1 MGLDMYLYAQ
11 KFVSNTPPFKEGTR
25 HEEIV
30 EALDAQSFAKG
41 HIVTQM
47 EVAYW
52 RKANAIHNWFVGS
65 EEEDN
70 CEPVHVPRE
79 SLVRLRDVCKEL
91 LTDKDPDKAEELLPP
106 VGGFFFGSTD
116 IDEWYWE
123 NVQETAT
130 LLDNILTEVPED
142 WSFEYQA
149 SW

>member
-1 MGLDMYLYAQ
+1 MGLDMYLYAG
-11 KFVSNTPPFKEGTR
+11 KFISNTPPFKEGTR

-30 EALDAQSFAKG
+30 DALDAQGFAKG

-52 RKANAIHNWFVGS
+52 RKANAIHGWFVDG
-65 EEEDN
+65 EDDD
-70 CEPVHVPRE
+70 CSPIQVTRE
-79 SLVRLRDVCKEL
+79 NLIRLRDVCKEL
-91 LTDKDPDKAEELLPP
+91 LVDKDADKAEELLPP
-106 VGGFFFGSTD
+106 MSGFFFGSTG

>member
-1 MGLDMYLYAQ
+1 MGLDMYLYAG
-11 KFVSNTPPFKEGTR
+11 KFISNTPPFKEGTR

-30 EALDAQSFAKG
+30 DALDAQGFAKG

-52 RKANAIHNWFVGS
+52 RKANAIHGWFVDGKDDDCTPIQVS
-65 EEEDN
+65 
-70 CEPVHVPRE
+70 RE
-79 SLVRLRDVCKEL
+79 NLVRLRDVCKEL
-91 LTDKDPDKAEELLPP
+91 LVDKDTNKAEELLPP
-106 VGGFFFGSTD
+106 RGGFFFGSTD

>member
-1 MGLDMYLYAQ
+1 MGLDMYLYAG
-11 KFVSNTPPFKEGTR
+11 KFISNTPPFKEGTR

-30 EALDAQSFAKG
+30 DALDAQGFAKG

-52 RKANAIHNWFVGS
+52 RKANAIHGWFVDG
-65 EEEDN
+65 EDN
-70 CEPVHVPRE
+70 DCSPIQVTRE
-79 SLVRLRDVCKEL
+79 NLIRLRDVCKEL
-91 LTDKDPDKAEELLPP
+91 LVDKDADKAEELLPP
-106 VGGFFFGSTD
+106 MSGFFFGSTG

>member
-11 KFVSNTPPFKEGTR
+11 KFVSNSPPFKEGSR

-30 EALDAQSFAKG
+30 DALDAQAFAKG

-52 RKANAIHNWFVGS
+52 RKANAIHGWFVDG
-65 EEEDN
+65 EDDD
-70 CEPVHVPRE
+70 CSPIHVPRE
-79 SLVRLRDVCKEL
+79 SLVRLRDTCKEL
-91 LTDKDPDKAEELLPP
+91 LTDKNPDKAEELLPP
-106 VGGFFFGSTD
+106 MGGFFFGSTD